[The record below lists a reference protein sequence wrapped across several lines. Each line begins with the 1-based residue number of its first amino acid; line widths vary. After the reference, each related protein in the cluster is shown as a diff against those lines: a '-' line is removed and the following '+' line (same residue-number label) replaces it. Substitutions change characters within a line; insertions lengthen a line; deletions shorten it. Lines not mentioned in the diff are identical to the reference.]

1 MKNFIVYC
9 HNTKKIFDQ
18 PEARELFLQRLNDL
32 MREDLLQH
40 VYQSE
45 SQDQIWMV
53 LNMEDI
59 ETLKMVLLPMSLE
72 WDFELEIVPLRRKSE
87 KL

>member
-1 MKNFIVYC
+1 MKNFIVHC
-9 HNTKKIFDQ
+9 HKTKKIFDQ
-18 PEARELFLQRLNDL
+18 PEIRKLFLQRLNDL
-32 MREDLLQH
+32 MRQDYLQH

-45 SQDQIWMV
+45 SQDEIWMI

-59 ETLKMVLLPMSLE
+59 EILKMVMRPMSLE
-72 WDFELEIVPLRRKSE
+72 WSFELEIVPLRRNSE